1 MRGML
6 GRRILLLLFLMP
18 FSLFIGTTTYVTI
31 QGVHVYHSIVNGINE
46 RMGIETPLAYINT
59 KIKQIDNSQGVK
71 ITHKEGIQVLV
82 LTQEIEGDTYET
94 WIYAYQ
100 GHLYEMLMMKGMD
113 FELSEGIPVLEIESL
128 RMAFLNPHTLEIAIV
143 IHRGNTYT
151 RIIGIRSH
159 SIN

>member
-1 MRGML
+1 ML
-6 GRRILLLLFLMP
+6 GRRILLLLFLIP

-31 QGVHVYHSIVNGINE
+31 QGVHVYHSIVNDINE

-94 WIYAYQ
+94 WIYA
-100 GHLYEMLMMKGMD
+100 
-113 FELSEGIPVLEIESL
+113 
-128 RMAFLNPHTLEIAIV
+128 
-143 IHRGNTYT
+143 
-151 RIIGIRSH
+151 
-159 SIN
+159 